1 MEVRYHMPAMIPS
14 DMKTEPA
21 ADVNVKSERPIPDTN
36 LSRHN
41 HIPFHQI

>member
-21 ADVNVKSERPIPDTN
+21 ADVNTNTGRPIPNTN
-36 LSRHN
+36 LSCHN